1 MAGTL
6 ARLGIPE
13 ARTNLVALH
22 DEFWPQYVISS
33 SWSNYLS
40 EGQMREVFK
49 RSGLAFVADN
59 MHRRWTTPKAQGP
72 SRTKEIQSWIAAHGQ
87 PDQPLLVID
96 DLDSGQGLLES
107 LPDQQNL
114 VVLCEPWI
122 GFVAAKLAE
131 AQIKLR
137 AQLS

>member
-72 SRTKEIQSWIAAHGQ
+72 SRTKVMTSIVARVCSNRCLTSRISWSCVNRGL
-87 PDQPLLVID
+87 DLL
-96 DLDSGQGLLES
+96 
-107 LPDQQNL
+107 
-114 VVLCEPWI
+114 
-122 GFVAAKLAE
+122 
-131 AQIKLR
+131 LR
-137 AQLS
+137 NWQRPR